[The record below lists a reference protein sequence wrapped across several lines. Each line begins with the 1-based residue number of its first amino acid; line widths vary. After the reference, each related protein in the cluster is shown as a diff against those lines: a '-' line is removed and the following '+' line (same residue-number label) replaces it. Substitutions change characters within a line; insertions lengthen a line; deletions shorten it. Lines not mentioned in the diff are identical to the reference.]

1 MSEYLDKTGLSYLWG
16 KIKEKFNTMMA
27 ETYKS
32 GVNCVAGKYYTF
44 NNNLYL
50 CTKNTDGTIAV
61 TNTTYFTNTT
71 VGNELSS
78 MSEKIS
84 NDRKYELLAKGGA
97 TNSLIT
103 LNKSISNYKEIVIDC
118 AYNGSCFGTA
128 ISSVGQFRK
137 YVSNDNQIAFGVST
151 YVSARVYALA
161 TYKTDTQV
169 YMQASDGF
177 NIWGVK

>member
-16 KIKEKFNTMMA
+16 KIKEKFNT
-27 ETYKS
+27 
-32 GVNCVAGKYYTF
+32 
-44 NNNLYL
+44 
-50 CTKNTDGTIAV
+50 I
-61 TNTTYFTNTT
+61 
-71 VGNELSS
+71 GNELSS
-78 MSEKIS
+78 VSEKIANYES
-84 NDRKYELLAKGGA
+84 NDRNYELLAKGGA

-137 YVSNDNQIAFGVST
+137 YVSNDNQITFGVST